1 MIEFNENF
9 KTYTCPHCGCKQSF
23 IQRCDKLTAKKA
35 LTDAINNGLAL
46 GKEACIDLYVLRC
59 INGDCQETT
68 IIAWNQFTKK
78 QYDIFPHV
86 NCKHFP
92 TYIPQQIR
100 NDYEEGCAIIQE
112 SPKAAATLFRRCLQ
126 GMIHDFWNIKEKNLN
141 AEISSLKDKIS
152 DMQWKALD
160 GMRKIGNIGAHM
172 ENDVNLIIDIDQDE
186 AIKLQ
191 KMIELLLKQW
201 YVDRHEEEQLYADV
215 VQTAENKEDLR
226 KNEK

>member
-59 INGDCQETT
+59 INVDCQETT
-68 IIAWNQFTKK
+68 IIAWNAFTKK

-160 GMRKIGNIGAHM
+160 GIRKIGNIGAHM
-172 ENDVNLIIDIDQDE
+172 ENDANLIIDIDQDE